1 MFILNQ
7 KANGFLSLLQFGV
20 RRQKLD
26 LGGNEDVDMCYWG
39 EAYLAAIKDATVEFH
54 EVFSQTSIQE
64 KGNAFSEHLHADQT
78 TIVCKIQDYG
88 CHN

>member
-1 MFILNQ
+1 LFILNQ

-20 RRQKLD
+20 RSHKLD

-39 EAYLAAIKDATVEFH
+39 EAYLVAIKDAIAEFH

-64 KGNAFSEHLHADQT
+64 KANAFSEHLHANQT
-78 TIVCKIQDYG
+78 TIVCKI
-88 CHN
+88 

>member
-1 MFILNQ
+1 LFILNQ

-39 EAYLAAIKDATVEFH
+39 EAYLVAIKDATVEFH

-78 TIVCKIQDYG
+78 TIV
-88 CHN
+88 